1 MGYKRVS
8 KLEQLIRLEVRM
20 VRLTR
25 LNDQITYMSAMRS
38 SRVGIPSRWAEVDRI
53 LSSIVPEGKLLYSKL
68 CLPKCHKKLKNY
80 GFHLSEV

>member
-20 VRLTR
+20 VRLMR

-53 LSSIVPEGKLLYSKL
+53 LSSMVPEGVENCYIRGCVYQNVIKS
-68 CLPKCHKKLKNY
+68 
-80 GFHLSEV
+80 